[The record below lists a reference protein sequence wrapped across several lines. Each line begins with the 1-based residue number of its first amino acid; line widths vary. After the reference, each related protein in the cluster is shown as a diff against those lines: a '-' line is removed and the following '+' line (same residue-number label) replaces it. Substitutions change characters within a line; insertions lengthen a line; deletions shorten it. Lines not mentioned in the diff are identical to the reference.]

1 MVLNAVYAGVGDADN
16 RYYVTREMQEKSP
29 YNRFVKLSSGIVFKE
44 TGKFLLIG
52 TCTAQYISQNLILS
66 AGHCILT
73 ENKVKEIFEK
83 NEMEFNKGQHE
94 IGYKIKTYNKSGVE
108 VLLVDTDYHG
118 NAINELGDWAVW
130 MIPDTY
136 GDGWGYSESEN
147 YFDIKI
153 PKSTTDVINVGYGWA
168 KIFSDDELNRIR
180 TIYNE
185 LAIKNNE
192 KDINI
197 VGIADLEQEISVQ
210 LGTELRDDKL
220 KAGKCKIVFEDCSKI
235 LSEYSY
241 LMDKKLLNKFS
252 KEAVTS
258 VSKERYEKFINICNK
273 QGNLRHSTYYP
284 DILATTCDGWQ
295 GNSGGG
301 YISDDGNF
309 LYGTCSYGADGL
321 TDSANTDYMVS
332 AKQFDERIKELIKKY
347 DVKNTNEENLAKI
360 PTNLYDGI
368 SKTENLDGKTQKLS
382 YKMDVQNLGDELTNA
397 MSDIPNMS
405 NQQLLKFID
414 KMAEYQEKKERI
426 EQLQQ
431 AYDAARAKETITANK
446 ALGAASM
453 AASGIGAME
462 LASAMA
468 EKRADED
475 AEADMTAYLATF
487 RCDYGDGKS
496 FKGGE
501 TEIQLPG
508 GNALIGIYTEYM
520 QLAADLKT
528 RKQALGIKP
537 GIESEVVLD
546 ASQTGLYDD
555 VSVAPAEG
563 AFTSIYRALTNP
575 DGADAEKLD
584 EQKSDTK
591 TKRNIGIGLTA
602 TGVIGGAVGD
612 MIINRDKSDDNT
624 KK

>member
-1 MVLNAVYAGVGDADN
+1 MNAVYAGVGDADN

-29 YNRFVKLSSGIVFKE
+29 YNRFVKLSSGIVFIE
-44 TGKFLLIG
+44 TDRFVPVSH
-52 TCTAQYISQNLILS
+52 CTAQYISQNLILS
-66 AGHCILT
+66 AGHCVLT
-73 ENKVKEIFEK
+73 EKEVKEYLQED
-83 NEMEFNKGQHE
+83 EVEFNKDQHV
-94 IGYKIKTYNKSGVE
+94 ISYMIKTYDGNNVKVF
-108 VLLVDTDYHG
+108 LIDTGYRG
-118 NAINELGDWAVW
+118 NGIDELGDWAVW
-130 MIPDTY
+130 LIPDL
-136 GDGWGYSESEN
+136 DGFGYNEN

-153 PKSTTDVINVGYGWA
+153 PESTTDVINVGYGWA

-185 LAIKNNE
+185 LVIKNNE
-192 KDINI
+192 KDINDRKNI
-197 VGIADLEQEISVQ
+197 VDIADLEQEISVQ
-210 LGTELRDDKL
+210 LGTKLSDNKL
-220 KAGKCKIVFEDCSKI
+220 KASKCKIVFEDCRKIYSK
-235 LSEYSY
+235 YSF
-241 LMDKKLLNKFS
+241 MKKNQRPEEII
-252 KEAVTS
+252 KE
-258 VSKERYEKFINICNK
+258 EYEKFINICNK

-284 DILATTCDGWQ
+284 DILATTCDSWQ

-321 TDSANTDYMVS
+321 TDSDNTDYMVS

-347 DVKNTNEENLAKI
+347 DVKNANEENLAEI
-360 PTNLYDGI
+360 PTDLYDGI
-368 SKTENLDGKTQKLS
+368 SKTENSDRKTQKLS

-431 AYDAARAKETITANK
+431 AYDAARAKETSTANK

-453 AASGIGAME
+453 AAAGIGGMQ
-462 LASAMA
+462 LASAISEA
-468 EKRADED
+468 KSDEQ
-475 AEADMTAYLATF
+475 AEADMRAYLETF
-487 RCDYGDGKS
+487 RCDYGGGKS
-496 FKGGE
+496 YKGGE

-508 GNALIGIYTEYM
+508 GNALIEYYGEYM
-520 QLAADLKT
+520 RLANDLKI
-528 RKQALGIKP
+528 RKQALGMKP

-602 TGVIGGAVGD
+602 TGVVGGAVGD
-612 MIINRDKSDDNT
+612 MIINRDKSNDNT